1 MRCWSQASCA
11 GYHMSNISDFKPQA
25 QLKASAQ
32 LSAFIEWA
40 QATLLKGIPS
50 KRVYAGIR
58 WGMDSWHNSGM
69 SGCAFTA
76 QGSPR
81 SAKPEYRKYMQPA
94 FMDFAKSVIVYHGVF
109 RGIKG
114 VKDMLPAL
122 RFLEVAL
129 HELTKGNDVT
139 KVSAAI
145 FNRACENLQA
155 YYSNE
160 NTAYINSKYLE
171 QIALLMREKELL
183 AKPFRWASPLQR
195 KRAGTLKEQRENRA
209 AKLPSRESIRA
220 LGELFN
226 NDLTAPLDIIT
237 VAACALLLSQ
247 PSRIGELADI
257 ERDCV
262 LFKDAA
268 DGSQRMF
275 LRWYA
280 EKGFGATTKPVVTG
294 MEPVVERV
302 IEMLAPVTDE
312 PRAYAAWLEDN
323 PDEFPPHEGVPQK
336 GQDDPLS
343 YDEACAALKTAVHPN
358 HSARGTFK
366 KIWIDSMLKRVA
378 LSPKAQALLYEI
390 QQGWDS
396 SAGKRVYTAGRL
408 HKYQYNDRV
417 AITLRKINILMR
429 EKYLPKDFPYT
440 TPAEDGKKRI
450 KYRDA
455 LFTVRTG
462 SLPDETRNRNSHLM
476 LRDFGVEIAAN
487 HNRMTSQLGG
497 SSRRQSIFQR
507 YGYGDLRVNSHSFR
521 HELNTEMHRAG
532 LSQLLIDAF
541 SGRTSRGSV
550 YNHVT
555 VEERTQAV
563 ALMHPKTKLSN
574 VEKNLDKIRT
584 NEPLKLSDLTV
595 LEEGDKDL
603 IIHKTHL
610 GLCFH
615 RFESEPCPKMGACLT
630 CGMLACVKGDD
641 VKLANLRE
649 ERAYLM
655 GRYEKAVAA
664 EANGV
669 FGASE
674 WRKKT
679 GLDLFKCDALIKVL
693 ENPELRDGDIVWNI
707 DNGWNL
713 TRNAAAMAGLI
724 DVKTIEAPKQE
735 TLPSLEELAA
745 ILDGIEV

>member
-1 MRCWSQASCA
+1 
-11 GYHMSNISDFKPQA
+11 MSNITDFKPQA
-25 QLKASAQ
+25 HLKAAAQ
-32 LSAFIEWA
+32 LDAFISWA
-40 QATLLKGIPS
+40 QAALPKGVPS
-50 KRVYAGIR
+50 KRVHAGIR
-58 WGMDSWHNSGM
+58 WDMNSWHKYGLKACS
-69 SGCAFTA
+69 F
-76 QGSPR
+76 
-81 SAKPEYRKYMQPA
+81 SAHGTSRKAREYMQPT
-94 FMDFAKSVIVYHGVF
+94 FMDFAKAVIVYHGVF
-109 RGIKG
+109 RSKKAIHTL
-114 VKDMLPAL
+114 LPSL
-122 RFLEVAL
+122 RCLEVAL
-129 HELTKGNDVT
+129 RELAGTDDVT
-139 KVSAAI
+139 QVSAAVC
-145 FNRACENLQA
+145 NRACEYFQT
-155 YYSNE
+155 YYTNE
-160 NTAYINSKYLE
+160 NTAYNHSKYLR
-171 QIALLMREKELL
+171 QVVSLMREKKLL
-183 AKPFRWASPLQR
+183 AKPFQWATPLQG
-195 KRAGTLKEQRENRA
+195 KDLGTLKEQRRNREK
-209 AKLPSRESIRA
+209 KLPSPESIRA

-226 NDLTAPLDIIT
+226 NELTSPLDIIT
-237 VAACALLLSQ
+237 VSACAILLSQ
-247 PSRIGELADI
+247 PSRIGELADV
-257 ERDCV
+257 ERNCIV
-262 LFKDAA
+262 FKDGV
-268 DGSQRMF
+268 DGGQRMF

-280 EKGFGATTKPVVTG
+280 EKGFGATIKPVVGG

-302 IEMLAPVTDE
+302 IKLLVPITDE
-312 PRAYAAWLEDN
+312 ARTYAAWLEEH

-343 YDEACAALKTAVHPN
+343 YDEACVALKTIVHPN

-366 KIWIDSMLKRVA
+366 KYWIDSMLNRVA
-378 LSPKAQALLYEI
+378 LSPKAQALLDEI

-396 SAGKRVYTAGRL
+396 SVGKRVYTGGRL

-440 TPAEDGKKRI
+440 TPAEDGKKRV
-450 KYRDA
+450 KYSDA

-462 SLPDETRNRNSHLM
+462 SLPDETRNKNLHLM
-476 LRDFGVEIAAN
+476 SRDFGVEIAAN
-487 HNRMTSQLGG
+487 HNRLGPQLGG
-497 SSRRQSIFQR
+497 GLRRQSIFQR
-507 YGYGDLRVNSHSFR
+507 HGYGDLKVNSHSFR

-574 VEKNLDKIRT
+574 AEKCLDKIRT
-584 NEPLKLSDLTV
+584 NEPLRLSDLTE
-595 LEEGDKDL
+595 LEEGDQDL
-603 IIHKTHL
+603 VIHKTHL

-649 ERAYLM
+649 EMSYLKQ
-655 GRYEKAVAA
+655 RYEKAVAA

-674 WRKKT
+674 WRKKA

-693 ENPELRDGDIVWNI
+693 ESPELREGDIVWNA

-713 TRNAAAMAGLI
+713 TKNAAVMAGLI
-724 DVKTIEAPKQE
+724 DVKTIDAPKYE
-735 TLPSLEELAA
+735 ALPSLDELAA
-745 ILDGIEV
+745 ILNEIEV